1 MYFTAFFP
9 FFFKLNINRLN
20 IQASVLMDTNQ
31 DLDTSDLNHFM
42 TSLSIKEKV
51 GIFAICDAENFCP
64 GIAV

>member
-1 MYFTAFFP
+1 
-9 FFFKLNINRLN
+9 
-20 IQASVLMDTNQ
+20 MDTNQ

-51 GIFAICDAENFCP
+51 GIFAICDAEKFCP